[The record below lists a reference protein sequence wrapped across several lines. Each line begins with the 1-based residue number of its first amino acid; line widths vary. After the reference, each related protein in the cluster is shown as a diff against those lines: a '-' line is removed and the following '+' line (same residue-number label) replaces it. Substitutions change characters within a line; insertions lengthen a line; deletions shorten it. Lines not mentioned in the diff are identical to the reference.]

1 MLLINMPFS
10 AALFSQQATS
20 STNEDV
26 SSAPVYSTGKTNTW
40 NFKGK
45 NVKGNKAKIAP
56 KVQQLHYCEVSI
68 SYK

>member
-1 MLLINMPFS
+1 MLLINLSFS

-20 STNEDV
+20 TSEDV

-45 NVKGNKAKIAP
+45 NIKGNKAKIAP